1 MGLCAI
7 HNMLSMRV
15 AEVWVIRVGL
25 VIVGIIFAARY
36 RCRRS
41 FEGL

>member
-1 MGLCAI
+1 MGLCAVHI
-7 HNMLSMRV
+7 SIRV

-36 RCRRS
+36 RCKKII
-41 FEGL
+41 